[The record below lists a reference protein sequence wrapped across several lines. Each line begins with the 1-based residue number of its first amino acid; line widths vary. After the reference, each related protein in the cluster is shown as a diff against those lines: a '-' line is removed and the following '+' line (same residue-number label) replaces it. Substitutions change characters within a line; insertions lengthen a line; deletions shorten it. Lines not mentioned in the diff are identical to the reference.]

1 MCTTNGDQFV
11 KIKIHLNEN
20 IDWYCIQLEL
30 NLDLF
35 EFESKFFIELKRIK
49 MKIGAKGIEILL
61 VWMMLKK
68 VS

>member
-1 MCTTNGDQFV
+1 MCTTNDDQFV

-30 NLDLF
+30 NLDLL
-35 EFESKFFIELKRIK
+35 IELKRIK

-61 VWMMLKK
+61 VWMMLEKN
-68 VS
+68 S